1 MLTQILTFLI
11 FFAVVGCILYGRRLI
26 RTEKVDAVF
35 GNPERALGGTHWV
48 IVGSSFLLLIWLY
61 YSWDIAKGFYPKSAN
76 ELCQVAKVNDSLLG
90 LKYQFPIEEREFKS
104 TSQIKKENK
113 NLRIIQSE
121 IQNSEELSSQQKTI
135 LTSYIRK
142 TNQLIPLLTN
152 EDLLENET
160 KQKIDDITG
169 KINLLTENFKKPDYP
184 FETEQELNKRLED
197 VNKEGGW
204 GITKVDA
211 GSGSIENTLEVPLV
225 PATYRGLKFH
235 TAAQELNLIS
245 DEFFK
250 LRNHNPQFKSKI
262 KELKDEIKSY
272 RKDLNDNEEVA
283 STYAK
288 NIIKIARRI
297 EFASIYPPN
306 ALDKMQA
313 AIIKFEN
320 AQIDAQGGLRL
331 IDIFLFPAGTIV
343 ASGPS
348 CSEQG
353 SGRWLPKPSDTFN
366 KFILMSKPSVGYKD
380 IPLLWIQMVDVSKMI
395 GFILPDWI
403 ADILPGEYPVH
414 TKDGIVKQNFKG
426 GVLKIVTG
434 DFNLLK
440 VPVPYGHI
448 WDSFLR
454 VFLGLVFGILIGVPL
469 GLFMGLNRFAKG
481 FFDPLIE
488 LYRPVPPLAWAPLII
503 SVLGIDNTGKV
514 FLLFMVSLSIMII
527 SARAGASGTQLS
539 KIHAAHSLGASK
551 KQILRHVIF
560 PNSLPEILTGIRVAV
575 GMCWGTLVAAEFLA
589 GTTGI
594 GFVENVAKK
603 YFQYEVIWITIFI
616 MGMLGLLFDITLRK
630 IIDKTIPWRGKG

>member
-1 MLTQILTFLI
+1 MFTQIVTILI
-11 FFAVVGCILYGRRLI
+11 LVSIVGCILYGRRLI

-35 GNPERALGGTHWV
+35 GNPERAKGGTHWI
-48 IVGSSFLLLIWLY
+48 IVGSSAILLVWLY

-76 ELCQVAKVNDSLLG
+76 ELCQVAKINESLLG

-104 TSQIKKENK
+104 TSVIKIENK
-113 NLRIIQSE
+113 NLKKISIE
-121 IQNSEELSSQQKTI
+121 IENSENLNDQDKSV
-135 LTSYIRK
+135 LLGFVNK
-142 TNQLIPLLTN
+142 TNRLIPLLTN
-152 EDLLENET
+152 VALMEMDTKIKIKELTDELRLLSSNF
-160 KQKIDDITG
+160 QKA
-169 KINLLTENFKKPDYP
+169 DYP
-184 FETEQELNKRLED
+184 FETEIQKNERQKAIAE
-197 VNKEGGW
+197 EGEW
-204 GITKVDA
+204 GITTVQS
-211 GSGSIENTLEVPLV
+211 GTGSIENTLEVPLT
-225 PATYRGLKFH
+225 PATKRGLKFD
-235 TAAQELNLIS
+235 AASKELKVIN
-245 DEFFK
+245 DKFFK
-250 LRNHNPQFKSKI
+250 LKNHNPQFKNSIQNLKQEI
-262 KELKDEIKSY
+262 KEY
-272 RKDLNDNEEVA
+272 RKSLNETEELA
-283 STYAK
+283 SNYAK
-288 NIIKIARRI
+288 NIVKIARRI

-306 ALDKMQA
+306 ALDEMQN
-313 AIIKFEN
+313 AIVEFDNLQKNE
-320 AQIDAQGGLRL
+320 QGGLRL
-331 IDIFLFPAGTIV
+331 IDILLFPAGTIV

-366 KFILMSKPSVGYKD
+366 KFILMSKPSVGYKN
-380 IPLLWIQMVDVSKMI
+380 IPLLWIDMMDVSKII

-414 TKDGIVKQNFKG
+414 TKDGIVKQNLKG
-426 GVLKIVTG
+426 HVLKIVTG
-434 DFNLLK
+434 DFKLFK
-440 VPVPYGHI
+440 IPVPYGHI
-448 WDSFLR
+448 WDSFMR

-551 KQILRHVIF
+551 KQILRYVIF

-616 MGMLGLLFDITLRK
+616 MGMLGLLFDVTLRK

>member
-1 MLTQILTFLI
+1 MLTQIITFLI
-11 FFAVVGCILYGRRLI
+11 FFAVIGCILYGRRLI

-90 LKYQFPIEEREFKS
+90 LKYQFPIEERELKS

-113 NLRIIQSE
+113 NLKIISDE
-121 IQNSEELSSQQKTI
+121 IQNSEQLNSQQKTI
-135 LTSYIRK
+135 LLSFVNR

-160 KQKIDDITG
+160 QQKINDITG
-169 KINLLTENFKKPDYP
+169 KINLLTENFQKPDYP
-184 FETEQELNKRLED
+184 FETEKEFNDRIKA
-197 VNKEGGW
+197 VNEEGNW
-204 GITKVDA
+204 GITKINA
-211 GSGSIENTLEVPLV
+211 GTGTIENTIEVPLV
-225 PATYRGLKFH
+225 PATKRGLRFH
-235 TAAQELNLIS
+235 VAAQELNLIS

-250 LRNHNPQFKSKI
+250 LRNHNPEFKNKI
-262 KELKDEIKSY
+262 NEIKSEIKTY
-272 RKDLNDNEEVA
+272 RNDLNDSEEIA
-283 STYAK
+283 STYGK
-288 NIIKIARRI
+288 NIVKIARRI

-306 ALDKMQA
+306 TLNGIQN
-313 AIIKFEN
+313 AIIKFEDT
-320 AQIDAQGGLRL
+320 QKKAQGSLRF

-380 IPLLWIQMVDVSKMI
+380 IPLLWIDMVDVSKMI

-403 ADILPGEYPVH
+403 ADILPGDYPIH
-414 TKDGIVKQNFKG
+414 NKEGTVKQNFKG
-426 GVLKIVTG
+426 KVLKVVTG
-434 DFNLLK
+434 DFNLFK

-454 VFLGLVFGILIGVPL
+454 VLLGLVFGILIGVPL

-551 KQILRHVIF
+551 KQILRYVIF

-616 MGMLGLLFDITLRK
+616 MGMLGLLFDVTLRK